1 MEEIKIDK
9 EKVIKEYRNAKKN
22 NYIDVM
28 IALRNL
34 FGSEILPPVETFSD
48 AVNRLG
54 EEHPYVID
62 ITNSQHLAGQPYVFL
77 MLRII
82 CEALNEEWKPDF
94 TICQPK
100 YYPYFKD
107 GKIEVGR
114 MAGNGNIVSP
124 LCLKSEELA
133 RYCGKQFIEYWKEFL
148 NYECN

>member
-1 MEEIKIDK
+1 MEEIKISK
-9 EKVIKEYRNAKKN
+9 NKIIKEYQNAKKN

-34 FGSEILPPVETFSD
+34 FGNDLLPTIETFSD
-48 AVNRLG
+48 AIDRLG

-62 ITNSQHLAGQPYVFL
+62 FRNSQHLAGQPYAFL

-94 TICQPK
+94 TICRPK

-114 MAGNGNIVSP
+114 IAETLTVISP
-124 LCLKSEELA
+124 LYLKSEELA
-133 RYCGKQFIEYWKEFL
+133 RYCGNQFIQYWKEFL
-148 NYECN
+148 NYGN